1 MTDDSHDSHGAL
13 DAPTLDCPVPFG
25 AYERITLAH
34 GSGGRLAARLV
45 RDLFVASF
53 DTPELHAAH
62 DAATFA
68 FDGRLAVTTDAFTV
82 SPLFFPGGDLGSL
95 AVHGTVNDLACAGA
109 EPLAMTVAFVLEEG
123 LELSVLSKL
132 VRSLTDAARTA
143 GIRVVA
149 GDTKVVER
157 GRGDG
162 VYVAC
167 TGLGRVRRPLATDA
181 LGPHA
186 IEPGLAILVSGPLG
200 DHGTAVLLARDP
212 RGVEVDL
219 VSDAASVWPLARAL
233 LDANVALRCLRDPTR
248 GGLVAVTHELAGTAH
263 TFVLDEAS
271 IPVRHEVADVCEL
284 LGLDPLHVAS
294 EGRLVAFV
302 EARDANRA
310 LALWHAMGATDAAI
324 IGTVH
329 ARDVAPVVLRTR
341 LGSTRVLDLPAGEP
355 MPRIC

>member
-1 MTDDSHDSHGAL
+1 MTDDDDPRSTHGTPA
-13 DAPTLDCPVPFG
+13 LDCPVPFG

-34 GSGGRLAARLV
+34 GSGGRLAGRLV
-45 RDLFVASF
+45 RDVFVATF

-62 DAATFA
+62 DAATLA
-68 FDGRLAVTTDAFTV
+68 FEGRLAVTTDAFTV

-132 VRSLTDAARTA
+132 VRSLADAARTA

-157 GRGDG
+157 GRGDR

-167 TGLGRVRRPLATDA
+167 TGLGRVIRPLAP

-233 LDANVALRCLRDPTR
+233 LEADVALRCLRDPTR
-248 GGLVAVTHELAGTAH
+248 GGLVAIAHELAGSAH

-271 IPVRHEVADVCEL
+271 IPVRPEVADVCEL

-302 EARDANRA
+302 EANDADRA

-324 IGTVH
+324 VGTVRP
-329 ARDVAPVVLRTR
+329 RDVAPVVLRTR
-341 LGSTRVLDLPAGEP
+341 LGSARVLDLPAGEP

>member
-1 MTDDSHDSHGAL
+1 MTDDSHDPRRAH
-13 DAPTLDCPVPFG
+13 DAPTLDCPVPIG
-25 AYERITLAH
+25 AYDRITLAH

-45 RDLFVASF
+45 HDVFVATF

-62 DAATFA
+62 DAATLA
-68 FDGRLAVTTDAFTV
+68 FEGRLAITTDAFTV

-132 VRSLTDAARTA
+132 VRSLADAARDV

-167 TGLGRVRRPLATDA
+167 TGLGRVLRPLA

-186 IEPGLAILVSGPLG
+186 IEPGLTILASGPLG

-219 VSDAASVWPLARAL
+219 ASDAASVWPLARAL

-248 GGLVAVTHELAGTAH
+248 GGLVAVAHELAGTAH

-271 IPVRHEVADVCEL
+271 IPIRPEVADVCEL

-302 EARDANRA
+302 EAHDADRA
-310 LALWHAMGATDAAI
+310 LALWHAMDATDAAI
-324 IGTVH
+324 IGTVC

-341 LGSTRVLDLPAGEP
+341 LGSTRVLELPAGEP